1 MAFAP
6 PKKSFTPV
14 DGPDGPVRGRLAR
27 AAVGAA
33 GGASFDDHDGLDDDG
48 NAILGSKH
56 LWLVE
61 SEDAPR
67 SPGVATVAAV
77 SRSPGR
83 ERPRSERVDAAKG
96 PAFAHLLRQSEHLM
110 KRLNAAHG
118 HLAKAFGSGKETTY
132 MTTQLRL
139 KSGAHALKCVAEAL
153 PVGDALLN
161 NWDAAWGSQMHHL
174 TRAKA
179 QAESDLETMRRHA
192 ETVLAEAEAAH
203 AETEAYRAE
212 MDANVDRIER
222 AKTYAAEKEKL
233 STRLDT
239 ALARAEELRDANATL
254 EAELAAS
261 RASET
266 AAREAS
272 AAAEKTAREAIARS
286 TADAEAL
293 ATTRGELAER
303 RAEAADATRRA
314 EESEAAAAAAESSRA
329 AAVAEATATRDAA
342 VAEME
347 EMRREMV
354 KMSVEVVPLRESL
367 ARELEGRAA
376 AEKLATDASE
386 ARRLAEA
393 RATAAEETASAA
405 TARSREMEARCLAE
419 AENARAN
426 RAECREV
433 REAAAKKQIELQE
446 RVIALEEELR
456 DARRG
461 LEDARATAAAAGD
474 VEPQMRKMEA
484 TSRRLRREMAAAERV
499 RFAAKLAA
507 DDAESR
513 RAAAAT
519 EGDQDALDELNA
531 RRDVVGERRDFDAMA
546 ELAGRVA
553 SMQTEMA
560 AMRSSFAGDVNA
572 SRRRDRDGDGD
583 GDGDENAAA
592 GSSKAPAVSADVAT
606 EMATLRRRL
615 EEANAHVA
623 VLADSRDRALMESV
637 RYASTAAAIGAA
649 EASGGPFATPA
660 VRSRGGPGGGLVT
673 PAGTPRTGAGAGA
686 GAEGST
692 SAIPASLLKARAEAD
707 RLLREAESRGREAFG
722 KMARASAMFE
732 AQAGRINSGVKSR

>member
-1 MAFAP
+1 MPAATRSAGEDDMAFAP
-6 PKKSFTPV
+6 PKKSLTPG

-179 QAESDLETMRRHA
+179 RAESDLETMRRHA
-192 ETVLAEAEAAH
+192 ETILAEAEAAH

-233 STRLDT
+233 STRLDA

-272 AAAEKTAREAIARS
+272 AAAEKTAREATARS

-329 AAVAEATATRDAA
+329 AA

-456 DARRG
+456 DARKG

-583 GDGDENAAA
+583 GDENADAAA
-592 GSSKAPAVSADVAT
+592 GPSKAPGVSADVAT

-649 EASGGPFATPA
+649 EAAGGLFATPA
-660 VRSRGGPGGGLVT
+660 VRSRGGPGVGLFT
-673 PAGTPRTGAGAGA
+673 PAGTPRTGAGA

-732 AQAGRINSGVKSR
+732 AQAGRITSGVKSR

>member
-6 PKKSFTPV
+6 PKKSLTPG

-179 QAESDLETMRRHA
+179 QAESDLETVRRHA

-233 STRLDT
+233 SARLD
-239 ALARAEELRDANATL
+239 AAIARAGELRDANATL

-272 AAAEKTAREAIARS
+272 AAAEKTAREATARS

-329 AAVAEATATRDAA
+329 AAVAE
-342 VAEME
+342 ME
-347 EMRREMV
+347 EMRREMA

-393 RATAAEETASAA
+393 RATAAEEKASAA

-456 DARRG
+456 DARKG
-461 LEDARATAAAAGD
+461 LEDARAAAAAAGD

-507 DDAESR
+507 DDAEWR

-519 EGDQDALDELNA
+519 EGDEDALAELNA

-583 GDGDENAAA
+583 GDENADADAAA
-592 GSSKAPAVSADVAT
+592 GPSKAPAVSADVAT

-673 PAGTPRTGAGAGA
+673 PAGTPRAGAGA

-732 AQAGRINSGVKSR
+732 AQAGRITSGVKSR

>member
-6 PKKSFTPV
+6 PKKSFTPG
-14 DGPDGPVRGRLAR
+14 DSSDSPVRGRLAR

-33 GGASFDDHDGLDDDG
+33 GGASFGDHDGLDADG

-61 SEDAPR
+61 SQDAPR

-83 ERPRSERVDAAKG
+83 ERPRSERVNAAKG
-96 PAFAHLLRQSEHLM
+96 PAFAHLLRQSEHLA
-110 KRLNAAHG
+110 KRLHAAHG
-118 HLAKAFGSGKETTY
+118 HLAKAFGAGKETTH
-132 MTTQLRL
+132 MSTKLRL
-139 KSGAHALKCVAEAL
+139 QSGAHALKCVAEAI
-153 PVGDALLN
+153 PVGDALLK
-161 NWDAAWGSQMHHL
+161 NWDDAWSSQMHHL
-174 TRAKA
+174 VRAKA
-179 QAESDLETMRRHA
+179 RAESDLDAMRRHA

-212 MDANVDRIER
+212 IDANVDRIER
-222 AKTYAAEKEKL
+222 AKTYAAERDKL
-233 STRLDT
+233 SARLDD
-239 ALARAEELRDANATL
+239 ALARADAIRDANATL

-261 RASET
+261 RASEK

-272 AAAEKTAREAIARS
+272 AAAEKTAREASVRA

-303 RAEAADATRRA
+303 AAEVADATRRA
-314 EESEAAAAAAESSRA
+314 EENEAAAAAAHSS
-329 AAVAEATATRDAA
+329 
-342 VAEME
+342 ME
-347 EMRREMV
+347 EMRRETTQMRAEV
-354 KMSVEVVPLRESL
+354 VQMRAEVVPLRESL

-405 TARSREMEARCLAE
+405 EKTASAATARCREMETRCLAE

-433 REAAAKKQIELQE
+433 REAAAKKQIDLQE
-446 RVIALEEELR
+446 RVIELEEKLR
-456 DARRG
+456 DARKS
-461 LEDARATAAAAGD
+461 LEDARATAAAASD

-519 EGDQDALDELNA
+519 DGDEDALAELNA

-560 AMRSSFAGDVNA
+560 AMRSSFTGDVDDA
-572 SRRRDRDGDGD
+572 SRRRE
-583 GDGDENAAA
+583 GDENAAA
-592 GSSKAPAVSADVAT
+592 GSADVAT
-606 EMATLRRRL
+606 EVATLRRRL

-649 EASGGPFATPA
+649 EASGGPFVTPA

-673 PAGTPRTGAGAGA
+673 PAETPRAGA
-686 GAEGST
+686 GAEVNAST
-692 SAIPASLLKARAEAD
+692 IPASLLKARAEAD
-707 RLLREAESRGREAFG
+707 RLLLEAESRGREAFG

-732 AQAGRINSGVKSR
+732 AQAGRITSGVKAR

>member
-6 PKKSFTPV
+6 PKKSLTPV

-179 QAESDLETMRRHA
+179 RAESDLETMRRHA

-212 MDANVDRIER
+212 IDANVDRIER

-233 STRLDT
+233 STRLDA

-272 AAAEKTAREAIARS
+272 EAAEKTAREAIARS

-660 VRSRGGPGGGLVT
+660 VRSRGGPGVGLVT
-673 PAGTPRTGAGAGA
+673 PAGTPRTGAGA

-732 AQAGRINSGVKSR
+732 AQAGRITSGVKSR